1 MMRDLMISNSKS
13 LGSTE
18 NNLNLLKVKKL
29 ILFGTLLFFFNC
41 GGITPEKQLN
51 LLISSYENYKDSQ
64 KEKSPLGNYDES
76 RFENYA
82 KFCDSLRLELEA
94 LKTEEFNTDA
104 QISYD
109 LLHFVLNEAVVKYQ
123 FKTHWNPILS
133 DAGFHSSLTYRVR
146 PLTNKKSA
154 LKYLKLLKAI
164 PKYINQQSTLI
175 KKGLDA
181 GMGQPLV
188 IFKGYE
194 STYNQHI
201 TRTAEE
207 NFYYSPFL
215 KLPPQLSI
223 IEKDSLK
230 LAAKE
235 VIIKDVIPAFRL
247 VKSFFEDVYY
257 PNARSAIGVSET
269 PNGAAYYQSRI
280 DFYTTLKETPQ
291 SIHEKGREEVSRIR
305 KQMQEIIKEVNF
317 KGSMADF
324 IRFLRTDPQF
334 YAKTPEEL
342 LKHARNIAKK
352 LDEQLPRYFKTL
364 PRKPYGVAPVPDAI
378 APKYTAGR
386 YIGTSKESTDPGY
399 YWVNTYD
406 LPSRPLYAIPSLTA
420 HEAVPGHHLQGSLNN
435 ELPESIPKFRRNLYL
450 SAYGEGWGL
459 YTEFLAEDMG
469 IYTTPYE
476 HFGKLTYEMWR
487 ACRLVVDT
495 GMHAFGWTR
504 EEAVNFMA
512 DNTALS
518 MHEINT
524 EIDRYISWP
533 GQALAYKIGEITIRE
548 LRKKAEKELGGN
560 FDIRDFHEI
569 ILEKGTVTL
578 PILKKRVNQY
588 IKNKKKEFN
597 DRL

>member
-1 MMRDLMISNSKS
+1 MMRDLMILNSKS

-18 NNLNLLKVKKL
+18 NKLNLLKVKKL
-29 ILFGTLLFFFNC
+29 LLFGTLLFFFNC
-41 GGITPEKQLN
+41 GRITPEKQLN
-51 LLISSYENYKDSQ
+51 SLISSFENYKDSK
-64 KEKSPLGNYDES
+64 KEESPLGNYDES

-82 KFCDSLRLELEA
+82 KFCDSLSLELEA

-181 GMGQPLV
+181 DMGQPLV

-194 STYNQHI
+194 STYDQHI
-201 TRTAEE
+201 TKTAEE

-215 KLPPQLSI
+215 KLPSQLNT
-223 IEKDSLK
+223 IEKDSLR

-291 SIHEKGREEVSRIR
+291 SIHEKGFEEVSRIR
-305 KQMQEIIKEVNF
+305 EQMQDIIKEVNF

-420 HEAVPGHHLQGSLNN
+420 H
-435 ELPESIPKFRRNLYL
+435 
-450 SAYGEGWGL
+450 
-459 YTEFLAEDMG
+459 
-469 IYTTPYE
+469 
-476 HFGKLTYEMWR
+476 
-487 ACRLVVDT
+487 
-495 GMHAFGWTR
+495 
-504 EEAVNFMA
+504 
-512 DNTALS
+512 
-518 MHEINT
+518 
-524 EIDRYISWP
+524 
-533 GQALAYKIGEITIRE
+533 
-548 LRKKAEKELGGN
+548 
-560 FDIRDFHEI
+560 
-569 ILEKGTVTL
+569 
-578 PILKKRVNQY
+578 
-588 IKNKKKEFN
+588 
-597 DRL
+597 